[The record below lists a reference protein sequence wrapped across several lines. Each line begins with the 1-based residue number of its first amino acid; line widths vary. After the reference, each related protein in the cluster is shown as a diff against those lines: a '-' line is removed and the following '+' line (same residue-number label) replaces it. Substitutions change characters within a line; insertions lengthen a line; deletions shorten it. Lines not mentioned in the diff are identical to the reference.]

1 MKPPYLSILVLLL
14 ASIAA
19 PVLADPPKTARLP
32 NAFYA
37 MDTCTKR
44 PYPRN
49 DIPPAAQ
56 LDMLKELGYAGIAWT
71 EEEPQEVRAAAVLAE
86 QRGLKMFAIYCGASV
101 SPKGLTVSP
110 RLKAIIQALKG
121 HDTIIWLHIGGQGP
135 ETATLQGE
143 EPVVRDLRTLAD
155 FAAEQGLK
163 VAVYPHVGEWT
174 DHVQEAMELAKA
186 VQRKNFGITFN
197 LCHCLALG
205 DEQRIPQLLEQAAP
219 YLFTVTINGADAD
232 VNGANWKRLIQ
243 PLGQG
248 NFPVAALL
256 RKLQQVQFRGP
267 IGLQGYGLGGDRR
280 TNLETSVRAW
290 HQLSRAVAGAESKG
304 QTDGK

>member
-1 MKPPYLSILVLLL
+1 MRISCLTLSLLLL

-19 PVLADPPKTARLP
+19 PVLADTPKVARLP

-49 DIPPAAQ
+49 DIPPAVQ
-56 LDMLKELGYAGIAWT
+56 LDMLKQLGYAGIAWT

-86 QRGLKMFAIYCGASV
+86 QRGLKMFAIYCGAMV
-101 SPKGLTVSP
+101 SPQGLTVSP
-110 RLKAIIQALKG
+110 RLRSIIQVLKG
-121 HDTIIWLHIGGQGP
+121 HGTIIWLHIGGQGP
-135 ETATLQGE
+135 DTATLKGD
-143 EPVVRDLRTLAD
+143 EPVVRDLQALAD
-155 FAAEQGLK
+155 FAEKQGLK
-163 VAVYPHVGEWT
+163 IAVYPHVGEWT
-174 DHVQEAMELAKA
+174 DHVQEAIELAKA

-219 YLFTVTINGADAD
+219 YLFTATINGADAD

-248 NFPVAALL
+248 TFNVAALL

-280 TNLETSVRAW
+280 ANLETSVRAW
-290 HQLSRAVAGAESKG
+290 HQLSRAVAGKE
-304 QTDGK
+304 TNDR